1 MSKFLVIVE
10 SPTKA
15 KTINRFLGDSYTV
28 KNSLGHVRD
37 LPVSKLG
44 VDVKNNFQPTYQII
58 KGKSKV
64 IKELQKI
71 VKKVD
76 KVYIATDQDR
86 EGEAIGWH
94 LIESIS
100 IPSKKIERIV
110 FHEITKQA
118 IEKAIKNPRQIDM
131 HLINAQQA
139 RRILDRLVGYKLSP
153 LLAKKIRRGLSA
165 GRVQSIALRL
175 IVDREKEIE
184 AFKAREYWT
193 IKANLKKEKEEEI
206 FNALL
211 IAKQGKKYEKLGIA
225 SEKQAL
231 EITEDLSDAT
241 YKVSKINKKEKKQK
255 PLPPFTTSTLQQ
267 DAWQKLSFSAKRT
280 MVIAQQLY
288 EGISLG
294 EKGNEGLITYMR
306 TDSLNVAVSARKE
319 ANDYISEKY
328 GKEYLPANQRI
339 YKTKSKGAQ
348 EAHEAIRPTSV
359 FKAPELIQKHLDTNQ
374 FKLYN
379 LIWQRFLASQMA
391 DAILDITSI
400 DIQAKKY
407 LFRASGQVVRFKG
420 FNRVYTDVGNNKK
433 TTENLLPLL
442 RLNEEVSLLKLLPE
456 QHFTLPSPR
465 YNEASLIKTLEK
477 YGIGRPSTYAPTIS
491 TILYRNYV
499 RLDEKRFFP
508 EKIGIMVSDLL
519 VKYFPDIVD
528 IDFTAQMETDLDE
541 IAHGKGEWVKL
552 LQNFYEPFEKTLR
565 IAEEKIVKIKAPTKP
580 TDKKCKTC
588 GSMMVIKDGR
598 FGEFFACSA
607 FPKCKYTEPI
617 LKKTG
622 IKCPL
627 CDGFVI
633 ERISRRRKVFY
644 GCSNYPKCHFVS
656 WDKPVLEPCPLCG
669 AKYLVEKK
677 SKKKSYL
684 KCAKK
689 ECTYQKQ
696 LDSNQEVK

>member
-15 KTINRFLGDSYTV
+15 KTINRFLGDNYIV

-37 LPVSKLG
+37 LPASKLG

-71 VKKVD
+71 VKNVD

-100 IPSKKIERIV
+100 IPSKKIKRIV

-118 IEKAIKNPRQIDM
+118 IENAVKNPRQIDM

-175 IVDREKEIE
+175 IVDREKEIG
-184 AFKAREYWT
+184 AFKAQEYWT
-193 IKANLKKEKEEEI
+193 IKASLKKQEEEEL

-211 IAKQGKKYEKLGIA
+211 IAKQGKKYDKLGIA
-225 SEKQAL
+225 NEKQAL
-231 EITEDLSDAT
+231 EITEDLSGAI
-241 YKVSKINKKEKKQK
+241 YKVSKINKKEKKQR

-267 DAWQKLSFSAKRT
+267 EAWQKLSFSAKRT

-328 GKEYLPANQRI
+328 GKEYLPVKQRI

-359 FKAPELIQKHLDTNQ
+359 FKAPEVIKEHLDSNQ
-374 FKLYN
+374 FKLYS

-391 DAILDITSI
+391 DAILDVTAI

-420 FNRVYTDVGNNKK
+420 FN
-433 TTENLLPLL
+433 
-442 RLNEEVSLLKLLPE
+442 
-456 QHFTLPSPR
+456 
-465 YNEASLIKTLEK
+465 
-477 YGIGRPSTYAPTIS
+477 
-491 TILYRNYV
+491 
-499 RLDEKRFFP
+499 
-508 EKIGIMVSDLL
+508 
-519 VKYFPDIVD
+519 
-528 IDFTAQMETDLDE
+528 
-541 IAHGKGEWVKL
+541 
-552 LQNFYEPFEKTLR
+552 
-565 IAEEKIVKIKAPTKP
+565 
-580 TDKKCKTC
+580 
-588 GSMMVIKDGR
+588 
-598 FGEFFACSA
+598 
-607 FPKCKYTEPI
+607 
-617 LKKTG
+617 
-622 IKCPL
+622 
-627 CDGFVI
+627 
-633 ERISRRRKVFY
+633 
-644 GCSNYPKCHFVS
+644 
-656 WDKPVLEPCPLCG
+656 
-669 AKYLVEKK
+669 
-677 SKKKSYL
+677 
-684 KCAKK
+684 
-689 ECTYQKQ
+689 
-696 LDSNQEVK
+696 